1 MLEGDVLYN
10 GMITFELKTDVK
22 INWPGLASLVLP
34 ITVTIRVSQLKGK
47 ARLLYSLSRQS
58 YLQLMQTPQ
67 VKVDIEPVIGD
78 SCKIDLHLL
87 PFVN

>member
-78 SCKIDLHLL
+78 SCKIHLHLL